1 MPLRFASGTFGGTRD
16 PVKRDELSSRGDL
29 GYWQVKQS
37 VCRMGD
43 SREQVEQLSPAAELE
58 AFYGKLHSTSK

>member
-1 MPLRFASGTFGGTRD
+1 
-16 PVKRDELSSRGDL
+16 
-29 GYWQVKQS
+29 
-37 VCRMGD
+37 MGD